1 MHAEFINNKLHYFG
15 DDKEYE
21 FVFTD
26 EKYHNYATLIIKPRH
41 LKFIKNPNKI
51 TKEFIIEEW
60 FARENEDRRLEKT
73 KKNLILKLNVK
84 RAYRSKPF
92 KH

>member
-15 DDKEYE
+15 NDKEYE

-26 EKYHNYATLIIKPRH
+26 EKYHNYATLIIKPQQ

-51 TKEFIIEEW
+51 TKTQIIEEW
-60 FARENEDRRLEKT
+60 FATENETTKEQNNAKRR
-73 KKNLILKLNVK
+73 KKNNEK
-84 RAYRSKPF
+84 
-92 KH
+92 

>member
-15 DDKEYE
+15 NDKEYE

-60 FARENEDRRLEKT
+60 FARENEDRRLENNAKRR
-73 KKNLILKLNVK
+73 KKNNET
-84 RAYRSKPF
+84 
-92 KH
+92 

>member
-26 EKYHNYATLIIKPRH
+26 EKYHNYATLIIKPQH
-41 LKFIKNPNKI
+41 IKFVKNPNKI
-51 TKEFIIEEW
+51 TKTQAIEEW
-60 FARENEDRRLEKT
+60 FAVENKITREQNNAKRR
-73 KKNLILKLNVK
+73 KKNNET
-84 RAYRSKPF
+84 
-92 KH
+92 

>member
-15 DDKEYE
+15 NDKEYE

-26 EKYHNYATLIIKPRH
+26 EKYHNYATLIIKPQH
-41 LKFIKNPNKI
+41 LKFIKNPDKI

-60 FARENEDRRLEKT
+60 FAKGSWEGPTPGFRLSGT
-73 KKNLILKLNVK
+73 LGVALNPWI
-84 RAYRSKPF
+84 RLG
-92 KH
+92 

>member
-41 LKFIKNPNKI
+41 LS
-51 TKEFIIEEW
+51 
-60 FARENEDRRLEKT
+60 
-73 KKNLILKLNVK
+73 LI
-84 RAYRSKPF
+84 
-92 KH
+92 HI